1 MKERLEV
8 IELSSW
14 IANFG
19 VYRVAP
25 SAPPYARGGGRAE
38 AWTLLTRP
46 TAPGRVERAKVK
58 CGQGWKSQDTAHSMT
73 FERIRTLP
81 VDSGRL

>member
-25 SAPPYARGGGRAE
+25 SGASVRARRWPGGGLGLAHTPHRAR
-38 AWTLLTRP
+38 AGGADQGQVRTRL
-46 TAPGRVERAKVK
+46 VK
-58 CGQGWKSQDTAHSMT
+58 P
-73 FERIRTLP
+73 E
-81 VDSGRL
+81 DSPFNDI